1 MKCFL
6 VLVYIDKD
14 LHVLI
19 IKSFNSYLC
28 VLIIDENMK
37 IADFFSTSKHSA
49 VNTLNLTITGHVKGL
64 LT

>member
-37 IADFFSTSKHSA
+37 IADFFLRVNTA
-49 VNTLNLTITGHVKGL
+49 VNTLNLTIKGHVKGL

>member
-37 IADFFSTSKHSA
+37 IADFFLRVNTA
-49 VNTLNLTITGHVKGL
+49 VNTLNLTIKGHVKRL

>member
-37 IADFFSTSKHSA
+37 IADFFA